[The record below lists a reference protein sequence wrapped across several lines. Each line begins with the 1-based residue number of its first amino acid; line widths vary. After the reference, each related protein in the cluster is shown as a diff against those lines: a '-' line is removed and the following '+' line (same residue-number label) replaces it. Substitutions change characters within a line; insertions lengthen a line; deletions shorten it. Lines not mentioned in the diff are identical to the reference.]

1 METKEY
7 NGWSNY
13 ETWQCAL
20 WLDNDRDLYH
30 AAKFCRD
37 EEELRE
43 LVHDHLYEDM
53 KSAASLATDIVNAW
67 MVEVNYRE
75 IWERRY
81 EELFLEATVGETA

>member
-1 METKEY
+1 MGTKEY

-30 AAKFCRD
+30 AFRLCHD
-37 EEELRE
+37 EGELQE
-43 LVHDHLYEDM
+43 LIHDHLYEDVM
-53 KSAASLATDIVNAW
+53 SAASLATDIVNAW
-67 MVEVNYRE
+67 MTEVNYQE

>member
-1 METKEY
+1 MEKKEY

-30 AAKFCRD
+30 AAKFCHN
-37 EEELRE
+37 EEELQE

-53 KSAASLATDIVNAW
+53 KSASWDSRKSLQNAI
-67 MVEVNYRE
+67 YGF
-75 IWERRY
+75 I
-81 EELFLEATVGETA
+81 FA